1 MELLDLSSTQQAG
14 LAAELV
20 RFLDQ
25 ADEHLERRSKAGSD
39 FDRGLENGKALAFQA
54 SAMRVGELMG
64 LTAQGMSETVDGEV
78 TELRRR
84 AAAAAGGS

>member
-1 MELLDLSSTQQAG
+1 MELLALSGTQQAG
-14 LAAELV
+14 LATELI

-25 ADEHLERRSKAGSD
+25 ADEHLERRSKATTD

-64 LTAQGMSETVDGEV
+64 LTAQGMSESVEGEV
-78 TELRRR
+78 AELRSR
-84 AAAAAGGS
+84 AAAAAGM

>member
-1 MELLDLSSTQQAG
+1 MELLALSETQQAG

-25 ADEHLERRSKAGSD
+25 ADEHLERRSKADTD

-64 LTAQGMSETVDGEV
+64 LTAQGMSERVDDEV
-78 TELRRR
+78 AALRTR
-84 AAAAAGGS
+84 AASAAAR